1 MSVSTPRAAE
11 DFAALTWIETK
22 RSRLEVGCQI
32 GAQRLVRLAG
42 IDHLHARHPLLDEL
56 PEFERHLQREV
67 FLVDIAVVRPGE
79 FPAVSG
85 IDDHNFDPVRNI
97 PGRGTVR

>member
-11 DFAALTWIETK
+11 GFAALTWIETK
-22 RSRLEVGCQI
+22 RSPP
-32 GAQRLVRLAG
+32 AQRLVRLAG